1 LLDTGGITMKKSEE
15 YTKEVGEL
23 MTTLG
28 KLSLKSSEA
37 LTQMTRLSQENKDK
51 FLTERLLEALE
62 IKKQFDETMVKII
75 HNLVRREDMR

>member
-1 LLDTGGITMKKSEE
+1 MKKSEE

-37 LTQMTRLSQENKDK
+37 LTQMTRLSQENKDE

-75 HNLVRREDMR
+75 NNLVRREDMR